1 MIRGRVCQQ
10 RNGLDIAELVWL
22 RRVLGSMERVWWMR
36 GSEHTDDGL
45 EVIPI
50 VVDEFLV
57 GLREHL
63 SVCLGEVEGGS
74 IVCGHSALLCLLT
87 GGHAV
92 CKD

>member
-1 MIRGRVCQQ
+1 
-10 RNGLDIAELVWL
+10 
-22 RRVLGSMERVWWMR
+22 
-36 GSEHTDDGL
+36 
-45 EVIPI
+45 